1 MSIKKRFLYY
11 KKMSGGMKVKKF
23 GVLAA
28 ILMLLPLAGATNFEM
43 VINDDL
49 GDVSNPDVDI
59 VKAWT
64 SMEGSYLVFHVKVAG
79 KINEA
84 YAYTFTA
91 YTGGVNKAGVIF
103 QSGTAYYTGES
114 SGGMAEY
121 TVEGDTL
128 SIKVPYGVFSSWD
141 DFSFSVITNDN
152 AGTIDYALPSN
163 FDGGDSEDEGDHGDT
178 DPAKETPT
186 DTSIS
191 VKITNVEYKFEKVD
205 NGQKWYAKALIEG
218 TTSGVDHV
226 SLCYVIYYKDGTYD
240 VTEWMKGPFE
250 MQPGSFFGSEII
262 KFIFNST
269 EGNWNKWKFELE
281 AKYPV
286 TEPDYQWVEKEKEVD
301 KVVVYARAFK
311 DAAETKWNQ
320 AKYETK
326 PTFTSNGAE
335 YTISGGETE
344 GKKGI
349 PGFEIA
355 FVFAALV
362 AALLIT
368 RRK

>member
-1 MSIKKRFLYY
+1 
-11 KKMSGGMKVKKF
+11 MKARKF
-23 GVLAA
+23 GLLVV
-28 ILMLLPLAGATNFEM
+28 MLLPLVGATNFEIS
-43 VINDDL
+43 INDKQ

-64 SMEGSYLVFHVKVAG
+64 TVEGSYLVFHVKVAG

-84 YAYTFTA
+84 YSYTFTA

-103 QSGTAYYTGES
+103 QSGTAYYSGDS
-114 SGGMAEY
+114 SGGIAEY
-121 TVEGDTL
+121 NVDGDTL

-141 DFSFSVITNDN
+141 DFSFSVIANDN
-152 AGTIDYALPSN
+152 AGTIDYAIAS
-163 FDGGDSEDEGDHGDT
+163 DMGGDSGDEGDTGGHGDT

-205 NGQKWYAKALIEG
+205 NGQKWYVKVLIEG

-250 MQPGSFFGSEII
+250 IQPGSFFGSEII

-301 KVVVYARAFK
+301 RVVIYARAFK

-335 YTISGGETE
+335 YTISGEETE

-349 PGFEIA
+349 SGFEIA
-355 FVFAALV
+355 FVFAAIV
-362 AALLIT
+362 AALFII

>member
-1 MSIKKRFLYY
+1 
-11 KKMSGGMKVKKF
+11 MKLRNF
-23 GVLAA
+23 GLVVAM
-28 ILMLLPLAGATNFEM
+28 LMLLPLAGATNFE
-43 VINDDL
+43 ISIDDVQ
-49 GDVSNPDVDI
+49 GDVNNPDVDI

-64 SMEGSYLVFHVKVAG
+64 SVEGSYLVFHVKVAG

-103 QSGTAYYTGES
+103 QSGTAYYTGDS
-114 SGGMAEY
+114 SGGIAEY
-121 TVEGDTL
+121 TIDGDTL
-128 SIKVPYGVFSSWD
+128 SIKVPYGVFSSWG

-152 AGTIDYALPSN
+152 AGTIDYAFPSD
-163 FDGGDSEDEGDHGDT
+163 FDGGNDTDTGDNTTET

-186 DTSIS
+186 DTTIS

-205 NGQKWYAKALIEG
+205 NGQKWYVKILIEG

-262 KFIFNST
+262 KFVFNST
-269 EGNWNKWKFELE
+269 EGNWNKWKLELE

-286 TEPDYQWVEKEKEVD
+286 TEPDYQWVEDEKEVD
-301 KVVVYARAFK
+301 KVVIYARAFK

-335 YTISGGETE
+335 YTISGGGTTE
-344 GKKGI
+344 EKKGI
-349 PGFEIA
+349 PGFELT
-355 FVFAALV
+355 FVFAAIV
-362 AALLIT
+362 AALLVT